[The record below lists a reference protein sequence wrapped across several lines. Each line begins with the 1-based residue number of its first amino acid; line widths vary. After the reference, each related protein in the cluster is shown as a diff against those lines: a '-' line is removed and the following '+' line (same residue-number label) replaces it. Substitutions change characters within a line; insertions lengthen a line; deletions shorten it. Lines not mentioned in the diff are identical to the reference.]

1 MDILALLT
9 LDGTLMVNRTT
20 SWQCLLAP
28 TDAVAAGAISALC
41 WSPDGR
47 QLALGHRRGG
57 LSILDVE
64 AGALVSRT
72 CYSDHMVHN
81 SCISLMFWARQ
92 VTAKGTGVPAG
103 YRGRVEQ
110 HLTAARHP
118 YFSARDCESD
128 GPIPLT
134 LLVTG
139 DDAGAIILSI
149 NGLFPIVRMQLSGP
163 AAVAVTCCTSGD
175 LRTLY
180 MWVQTVDGPK
190 LESYELGF
198 LATDQTEVLPLIETY
213 LKACVLLQTAEKAR
227 ETASKAWD
235 DALLPLDRKLAL
247 YTSDLR
253 QWSAGKTG
261 PCPSARAEFLALV
274 RRGVAG
280 SATAHFLEDIL
291 VEPSLSRMH
300 NAVETAANSVESILS
315 NRLLASSRLLCHY
328 AGELVASCRLGYA
341 GFEPNQVGLNLGL
354 CRKLLSTA
362 EGLVLATQDVVSSI
376 RRAHLALS
384 GLFRWFKIIHT
395 MGTTMKKTFHANE
408 RADIVKLQLKFQD
421 QQDMATLLETRPVD
435 DLGILSKTEE
445 LLGCSLKD
453 SLNNSVTKQVGESG
467 DTICRSPDY
476 SDPKDVAT
484 AIRAVLETER
494 LEEANLSGVDS
505 PPSGTLPLHSTSSHA
520 VDVSDDDSSVVIHK
534 WLGAVGVAMDKVFEE
549 TRSRLATTVRAIS
562 STEFPTEVLNDGRHQ
577 RRCSFTAHIPD
588 ICDKSMATAADHDSL
603 EGVSALIQA
612 NSRTLWL
619 LKSKHHDSIRFWLGL
634 RTSNDTSIV
643 QAQFYA
649 SEQGN
654 FSKNAHRIAVLARRR
669 EHVDEIWLIDGNS
682 MLDQYGAQ
690 QSSFQSK
697 ALCMVKNVAN
707 WSYALHHSA
716 PIRCLQS
723 NDIRKFSLF
732 RPRSCHFCVS
742 GCRGVA
748 CVLADPSFLTL
759 YDLED
764 QQSDSAE
771 N

>member
-1 MDILALLT
+1 M
-9 LDGTLMVNRTT
+9 
-20 SWQCLLAP
+20 
-28 TDAVAAGAISALC
+28 
-41 WSPDGR
+41 
-47 QLALGHRRGG
+47 
-57 LSILDVE
+57 
-64 AGALVSRT
+64 
-72 CYSDHMVHN
+72 
-81 SCISLMFWARQ
+81 
-92 VTAKGTGVPAG
+92 
-103 YRGRVEQ
+103 
-110 HLTAARHP
+110 
-118 YFSARDCESD
+118 
-128 GPIPLT
+128 
-134 LLVTG
+134 
-139 DDAGAIILSI
+139 
-149 NGLFPIVRMQLSGP
+149 
-163 AAVAVTCCTSGD
+163 
-175 LRTLY
+175 
-180 MWVQTVDGPK
+180 
-190 LESYELGF
+190 
-198 LATDQTEVLPLIETY
+198 
-213 LKACVLLQTAEKAR
+213 
-227 ETASKAWD
+227 
-235 DALLPLDRKLAL
+235 
-247 YTSDLR
+247 
-253 QWSAGKTG
+253 
-261 PCPSARAEFLALV
+261 
-274 RRGVAG
+274 AG

-534 WLGAVGVAMDKVFEE
+534 WLGAVSFQSVKIHFYHVYCYFILQVGVAMDKVFEE

-562 STEFPTEVLNDGRHQ
+562 STEFPAEVLNDGRHQ

-619 LKSKHHDSIRFWLGL
+619 LKSKHHDSIRFWVGL

-654 FSKNAHRIAVLARRR
+654 FSKNAHRIAVLTRRR
-669 EHVDEIWLIDGNS
+669 EHVDEIWLIDGKS

-697 ALCMVKNVAN
+697 ALCLVKNVAN

>member
-1 MDILALLT
+1 
-9 LDGTLMVNRTT
+9 
-20 SWQCLLAP
+20 
-28 TDAVAAGAISALC
+28 
-41 WSPDGR
+41 
-47 QLALGHRRGG
+47 
-57 LSILDVE
+57 
-64 AGALVSRT
+64 
-72 CYSDHMVHN
+72 
-81 SCISLMFWARQ
+81 
-92 VTAKGTGVPAG
+92 
-103 YRGRVEQ
+103 
-110 HLTAARHP
+110 
-118 YFSARDCESD
+118 
-128 GPIPLT
+128 
-134 LLVTG
+134 
-139 DDAGAIILSI
+139 
-149 NGLFPIVRMQLSGP
+149 
-163 AAVAVTCCTSGD
+163 
-175 LRTLY
+175 
-180 MWVQTVDGPK
+180 
-190 LESYELGF
+190 
-198 LATDQTEVLPLIETY
+198 
-213 LKACVLLQTAEKAR
+213 VLLQTAEKAR

-562 STEFPTEVLNDGRHQ
+562 STEFPAEVLNDGRHQ

-619 LKSKHHDSIRFWLGL
+619 LKSKHHDSIRFWVGL

-654 FSKNAHRIAVLARRR
+654 FSKNAHRIAVLTRRR
-669 EHVDEIWLIDGNS
+669 EHVDEIWLIDGKS

-697 ALCMVKNVAN
+697 ALCLVKNVAN

>member
-1 MDILALLT
+1 
-9 LDGTLMVNRTT
+9 
-20 SWQCLLAP
+20 
-28 TDAVAAGAISALC
+28 
-41 WSPDGR
+41 
-47 QLALGHRRGG
+47 
-57 LSILDVE
+57 
-64 AGALVSRT
+64 
-72 CYSDHMVHN
+72 
-81 SCISLMFWARQ
+81 
-92 VTAKGTGVPAG
+92 
-103 YRGRVEQ
+103 
-110 HLTAARHP
+110 
-118 YFSARDCESD
+118 
-128 GPIPLT
+128 
-134 LLVTG
+134 
-139 DDAGAIILSI
+139 
-149 NGLFPIVRMQLSGP
+149 
-163 AAVAVTCCTSGD
+163 
-175 LRTLY
+175 
-180 MWVQTVDGPK
+180 
-190 LESYELGF
+190 
-198 LATDQTEVLPLIETY
+198 
-213 LKACVLLQTAEKAR
+213 VLLQTAEKAR

>member
-1 MDILALLT
+1 
-9 LDGTLMVNRTT
+9 
-20 SWQCLLAP
+20 
-28 TDAVAAGAISALC
+28 
-41 WSPDGR
+41 
-47 QLALGHRRGG
+47 
-57 LSILDVE
+57 
-64 AGALVSRT
+64 
-72 CYSDHMVHN
+72 
-81 SCISLMFWARQ
+81 
-92 VTAKGTGVPAG
+92 
-103 YRGRVEQ
+103 
-110 HLTAARHP
+110 
-118 YFSARDCESD
+118 
-128 GPIPLT
+128 
-134 LLVTG
+134 
-139 DDAGAIILSI
+139 
-149 NGLFPIVRMQLSGP
+149 
-163 AAVAVTCCTSGD
+163 
-175 LRTLY
+175 
-180 MWVQTVDGPK
+180 
-190 LESYELGF
+190 
-198 LATDQTEVLPLIETY
+198 
-213 LKACVLLQTAEKAR
+213 
-227 ETASKAWD
+227 
-235 DALLPLDRKLAL
+235 
-247 YTSDLR
+247 
-253 QWSAGKTG
+253 
-261 PCPSARAEFLALV
+261 
-274 RRGVAG
+274 VAG

-562 STEFPTEVLNDGRHQ
+562 STEFPAEVLNDGRHQ

-619 LKSKHHDSIRFWLGL
+619 LKSKHHDSIRFWVGL

>member
-1 MDILALLT
+1 M
-9 LDGTLMVNRTT
+9 
-20 SWQCLLAP
+20 
-28 TDAVAAGAISALC
+28 
-41 WSPDGR
+41 
-47 QLALGHRRGG
+47 
-57 LSILDVE
+57 
-64 AGALVSRT
+64 
-72 CYSDHMVHN
+72 
-81 SCISLMFWARQ
+81 
-92 VTAKGTGVPAG
+92 
-103 YRGRVEQ
+103 
-110 HLTAARHP
+110 
-118 YFSARDCESD
+118 
-128 GPIPLT
+128 
-134 LLVTG
+134 
-139 DDAGAIILSI
+139 
-149 NGLFPIVRMQLSGP
+149 
-163 AAVAVTCCTSGD
+163 
-175 LRTLY
+175 
-180 MWVQTVDGPK
+180 
-190 LESYELGF
+190 
-198 LATDQTEVLPLIETY
+198 
-213 LKACVLLQTAEKAR
+213 LLQTAEKAR

>member
-1 MDILALLT
+1 M
-9 LDGTLMVNRTT
+9 
-20 SWQCLLAP
+20 
-28 TDAVAAGAISALC
+28 
-41 WSPDGR
+41 
-47 QLALGHRRGG
+47 
-57 LSILDVE
+57 
-64 AGALVSRT
+64 
-72 CYSDHMVHN
+72 
-81 SCISLMFWARQ
+81 
-92 VTAKGTGVPAG
+92 
-103 YRGRVEQ
+103 
-110 HLTAARHP
+110 
-118 YFSARDCESD
+118 
-128 GPIPLT
+128 
-134 LLVTG
+134 
-139 DDAGAIILSI
+139 
-149 NGLFPIVRMQLSGP
+149 
-163 AAVAVTCCTSGD
+163 
-175 LRTLY
+175 
-180 MWVQTVDGPK
+180 
-190 LESYELGF
+190 
-198 LATDQTEVLPLIETY
+198 
-213 LKACVLLQTAEKAR
+213 
-227 ETASKAWD
+227 
-235 DALLPLDRKLAL
+235 
-247 YTSDLR
+247 
-253 QWSAGKTG
+253 
-261 PCPSARAEFLALV
+261 
-274 RRGVAG
+274 AG

-534 WLGAVGVAMDKVFEE
+534 WLGAVSFQSVKIHFYYVYCYFILQVGVAMDKVFEE

-690 QSSFQSK
+690 QS
-697 ALCMVKNVAN
+697 L
-707 WSYALHHSA
+707 
-716 PIRCLQS
+716 
-723 NDIRKFSLF
+723 SLI
-732 RPRSCHFCVS
+732 HI
-742 GCRGVA
+742 
-748 CVLADPSFLTL
+748 
-759 YDLED
+759 
-764 QQSDSAE
+764 
-771 N
+771 

>member
-1 MDILALLT
+1 M
-9 LDGTLMVNRTT
+9 
-20 SWQCLLAP
+20 
-28 TDAVAAGAISALC
+28 
-41 WSPDGR
+41 
-47 QLALGHRRGG
+47 
-57 LSILDVE
+57 
-64 AGALVSRT
+64 
-72 CYSDHMVHN
+72 
-81 SCISLMFWARQ
+81 
-92 VTAKGTGVPAG
+92 
-103 YRGRVEQ
+103 
-110 HLTAARHP
+110 
-118 YFSARDCESD
+118 
-128 GPIPLT
+128 
-134 LLVTG
+134 
-139 DDAGAIILSI
+139 
-149 NGLFPIVRMQLSGP
+149 
-163 AAVAVTCCTSGD
+163 
-175 LRTLY
+175 
-180 MWVQTVDGPK
+180 
-190 LESYELGF
+190 
-198 LATDQTEVLPLIETY
+198 
-213 LKACVLLQTAEKAR
+213 LLQTAEKAR

-435 DLGILSKTEE
+435 DLGILSKPEE